1 MARLRRL
8 PAVIVPALSVEQPEV
23 RDELKDVGARREELK
38 ARLAT
43 VDEAP
48 PLVHPE
54 MARIYRAKVTQ
65 LASALQEPEIRSEA
79 TEALRGLVD

>member
-1 MARLRRL
+1 
-8 PAVIVPALSVEQPEV
+8 VPALSVEQPEV